1 MRRHNVGTWEACH
14 PVAPNAKGAQMEVS
28 VTLATIA
35 WTPNT
40 RVERNGFA
48 RFNRWIILKHNQG
61 GQTLIAPLDKNDK
74 PIQSERFW
82 INTEQIAA
90 GGLARRL

>member
-1 MRRHNVGTWEACH
+1 
-14 PVAPNAKGAQMEVS
+14 MEVS

-48 RFNRWIILKHNQG
+48 RFNRWIILKLNQG
-61 GQTLIAPLDKNDK
+61 GQALVAPLGPDDK
-74 PIQSERFW
+74 PIQSERVW

-90 GGLARRL
+90 GGLARCL

>member
-1 MRRHNVGTWEACH
+1 
-14 PVAPNAKGAQMEVS
+14 MEIT
-28 VTLATIA
+28 VTLAPIA

-48 RFNRWIILKHNQG
+48 RFARWVVVKLNQG
-61 GQTLIAPLDKNDK
+61 GEALVAPLGPDNK